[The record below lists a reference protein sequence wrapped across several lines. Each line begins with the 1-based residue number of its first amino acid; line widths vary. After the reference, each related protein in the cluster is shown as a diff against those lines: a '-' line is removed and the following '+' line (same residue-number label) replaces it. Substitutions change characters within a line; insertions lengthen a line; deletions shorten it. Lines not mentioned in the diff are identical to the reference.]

1 MRQYASLVRKR
12 RSQLKHYDTQ
22 CVVFP
27 GLLIEGFLVRVQM
40 GEQMAQ
46 HRKVLGHNAF
56 QGQNPRRSR
65 FPENSL
71 RVPI

>member
-1 MRQYASLVRKR
+1 MTM
-12 RSQLKHYDTQ
+12 KHCDTQ
-22 CVVFP
+22 GGIFA

-56 QGQNPRRSR
+56 QGQNPRRDR